1 MSEVRQMKKVIGV
14 TGGIASGKSNVL
26 SVIKNLGYKVI
37 DTDIIAQELQQKNM
51 PIYNAIKETFGSE
64 YFTLDGELDRKKLGS
79 LIFHNEEAKNKL
91 NSISHPL
98 IHEVV
103 LDEIGKSNGIIFID
117 VPLLYESGFD
127 SLCDKVLCVYLNRET
142 QIKRLMERDNIDL
155 EYAKSKINSQMDL
168 NKKKEMAD
176 YVIDSKGSLGETR
189 CQVLKI
195 LEEIK
200 GV

>member
-1 MSEVRQMKKVIGV
+1 MKKVIGV

-37 DTDIIAQELQQKNM
+37 DTDIIAHEPQQKNM

-64 YFTLDGELDRKKLGS
+64 YFTLDGSLDRKKLGS

-98 IHEVV
+98 IHQVV

-127 SLCDKVLCVYLNRET
+127 SLCDKVICVYLNRET
-142 QIKRLMERDNIDL
+142 QIKRLMERDHIDL
-155 EYAKSKINSQMDL
+155 EYAKSKIASQMDL

-176 YVIDSKGSLGETR
+176 YVIDSKGSFGETR
-189 CQVLKI
+189 SQVLKI

>member
-176 YVIDSKGSLGETR
+176 YVIDSKGSFGETR